1 MALVVGAIVGGTA
14 GTQDI
19 ESGVFRDLAATG
31 RSRLA
36 LFGARVTGAW
46 AIVLPLLLVT
56 MTVMG
61 GLSVGL
67 AGSAAAPHAGAL
79 VAGTLSILA
88 AGAVSTAIA
97 VGLSALVGSR
107 GPVIGTML
115 AFLLALQPL
124 VIAIAFLGQLRAFM
138 PTVAISRIG
147 DVALP
152 HGISLGLAGAVA
164 GLVAWGA
171 ASLGL
176 GAWKTA
182 SREI

>member
-1 MALVVGAIVGGTA
+1 
-14 GTQDI
+14 
-19 ESGVFRDLAATG
+19 
-31 RSRLA
+31 
-36 LFGARVTGAW
+36 
-46 AIVLPLLLVT
+46 
-56 MTVMG
+56 
-61 GLSVGL
+61 
-67 AGSAAAPHAGAL
+67 
-79 VAGTLSILA
+79 
-88 AGAVSTAIA
+88 
-97 VGLSALVGSR
+97 
-107 GPVIGTML
+107 ML